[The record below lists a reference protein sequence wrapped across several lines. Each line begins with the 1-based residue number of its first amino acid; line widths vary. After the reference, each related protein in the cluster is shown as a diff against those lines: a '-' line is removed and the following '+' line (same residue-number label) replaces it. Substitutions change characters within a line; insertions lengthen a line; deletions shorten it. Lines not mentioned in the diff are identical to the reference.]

1 MTVVS
6 KRSIHYGPQM
16 SLRDSDGFT
25 GQGTQIYKSMEDD
38 LNSRGCKEHKEVP
51 RVFRC
56 SKTSPYK
63 GKMVAQRN
71 GSRAKNTVLRAFHNS
86 LQF

>member
-1 MTVVS
+1 
-6 KRSIHYGPQM
+6 
-16 SLRDSDGFT
+16 
-25 GQGTQIYKSMEDD
+25 
-38 LNSRGCKEHKEVP
+38 
-51 RVFRC
+51 VFRC